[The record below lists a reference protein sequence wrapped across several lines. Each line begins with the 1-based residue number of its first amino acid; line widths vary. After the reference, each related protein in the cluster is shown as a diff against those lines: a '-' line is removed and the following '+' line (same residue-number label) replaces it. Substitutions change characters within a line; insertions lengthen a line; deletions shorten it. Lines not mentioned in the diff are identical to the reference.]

1 MDPTAN
7 TATTITQHNQLPPL
21 GIAIQFDFM
30 DIWRIIRDQVEL
42 TDEAKLKQ
50 LYYMIAERRDK
61 RPNLLPLKEFREL
74 LNSLNTYPEWVSS
87 FRVDGEMSLLQ
98 VAVKCNQRHIVR
110 LLFDHRFVFPLLEK
124 KTDFRS
130 DIKML

>member
-1 MDPTAN
+1 M
-7 TATTITQHNQLPPL
+7 

-30 DIWRIIRDQVEL
+30 DIWKIIRDQVEL

-61 RPNLLPLKEFREL
+61 RPNLLPLKEFTEL

-98 VAVKCNQRHIVR
+98 MAVKCNQKHI
-110 LLFDHRFVFPLLEK
+110 D
-124 KTDFRS
+124 
-130 DIKML
+130 